1 MVSRSKIHFLFH
13 FSYGIDTNPE
23 TGSFSFDVTCEIT
36 QDNQV
41 TAQETM
47 RIDVAR
53 KHDNGQ
59 LKGSLI
65 GVIVGVVL
73 AGILLIIAV
82 ALLVFAKATSRWCFA
97 DDEEPNTKP
106 SGPVRGGRGGAGG
119 GNPQAQV
126 YRFILS
132 FQLNLRY
139 YTLCI
144 FCLPIMLV
152 ELFILQH
159 VADKNTQRVLALTI
173 SYI

>member
-1 MVSRSKIHFLFH
+1 
-13 FSYGIDTNPE
+13 
-23 TGSFSFDVTCEIT
+23 
-36 QDNQV
+36 
-41 TAQETM
+41 M

-132 FQLNLRY
+132 FKLNLRY

-144 FCLPIMLV
+144 FCLPKMLV
-152 ELFILQH
+152 EH